1 MPTILRENG
10 YRFYWY
16 SNEGVYKRIH
26 IHVERAGSKAKFWLH
41 PLELAENKRFIEREL
56 NEIKQII
63 SNNTELI
70 ENEWNSRT
78 QDGQ

>member
-1 MPTILRENG
+1 MPTILRENE

-16 SNEGVYKRIH
+16 SNEGANKRAH
-26 IHVERAGSKAKFWLH
+26 IHVERAGSKAKFWLN
-41 PLELAENKRFIEREL
+41 PPGLAANKRFIEREL

-63 SNNTELI
+63 INNTELI
-70 ENEWNSRT
+70 ENEWNCRT

>member
-41 PLELAENKRFIEREL
+41 PLELAENKDL
-56 NEIKQII
+56 SSGSSMK
-63 SNNTELI
+63 SNKSSATI
-70 ENEWNSRT
+70 RS
-78 QDGQ
+78 